1 MLLLYLLSTQYFLA
15 IIFFLTPC
23 LVLAFNNSV
32 VLNESRK
39 NEYNM
44 LHRNLNRLPALG
56 TINVDEDEEEP
67 NGQHDEIKHVSTLD
81 DQTAA
86 EEELNKDT
94 YAVISKSPQGN
105 KFLCKIYI
113 LSGILK

>member
-67 NGQHDEIKHVSTLD
+67 NGQHDEMKHVSTLN
-81 DQTAA
+81 DQA

-105 KFLCKIYI
+105 TFLCKIYI